1 MPIARPTVG
10 RSGEVADAPPPV
22 AEIVNQTEGDLQL
35 TDEQIVRADEYIRHA
50 AEGQAARVLDGAQAE
65 IRFAGQVRWAGAE
78 DDGHVAK
85 QGNAVPRD
93 PLCAAEPAPD
103 NQPAQRVTV
112 VFEHGAFHM
121 PL

>member
-1 MPIARPTVG
+1 M
-10 RSGEVADAPPPV
+10 ADAPPSV

-35 TDEQIVRADEYIRHA
+35 TDEQIVRADEHIRHA
-50 AEGQAARVLDGAQAE
+50 AEGQAARILDSAQTG

-78 DDGHVAK
+78 DDGNVAE
-85 QGNAVPRD
+85 QGDAVPRD

-103 NQPAQRVTV
+103 NQPTQRVTV